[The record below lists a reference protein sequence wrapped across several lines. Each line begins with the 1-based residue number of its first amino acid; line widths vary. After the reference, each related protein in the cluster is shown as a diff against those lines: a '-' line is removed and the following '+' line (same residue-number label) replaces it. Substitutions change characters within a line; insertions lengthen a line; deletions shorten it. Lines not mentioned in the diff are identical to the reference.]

1 MATTEAEIDGR
12 LTGLQVTYQVQLM
25 QLHGLQVTP
34 PLQLHTK
41 QTERR
46 KKKA

>member
-12 LTGLQVTYQVQLM
+12 LIGLQVTYQVQLM
-25 QLHGLQVTP
+25 QLHK
-34 PLQLHTK
+34 K

-46 KKKA
+46 KKKV